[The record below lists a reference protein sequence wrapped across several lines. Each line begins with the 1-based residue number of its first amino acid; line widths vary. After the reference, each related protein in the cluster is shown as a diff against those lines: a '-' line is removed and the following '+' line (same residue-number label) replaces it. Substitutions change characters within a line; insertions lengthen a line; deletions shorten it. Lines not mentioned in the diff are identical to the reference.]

1 MATFSADFATERAT
15 YTVGG
20 SRNKD
25 DAISKIQTLGPS
37 SDRTL
42 SIQAWRS
49 SPVSIR
55 QNARTRLAIL

>member
-25 DAISKIQTLGPS
+25 DAISKKQTFGPS
-37 SDRTL
+37 SIERLPCRHGDHRGSVYGKIARTL
-42 SIQAWRS
+42 
-49 SPVSIR
+49 
-55 QNARTRLAIL
+55 